1 MSNCDQPTSQLLL
14 AKGSARLVHLNIL
27 RFSLRI
33 RLEYTLN
40 ISSEIGCIQYHH
52 CLYNTHPAAHLN
64 GGTLKIG
71 KLYYK

>member
-40 ISSEIGCIQYHH
+40 ISFEIGCTQYHH
-52 CLYNTHPAAHLN
+52 CR
-64 GGTLKIG
+64 I
-71 KLYYK
+71 